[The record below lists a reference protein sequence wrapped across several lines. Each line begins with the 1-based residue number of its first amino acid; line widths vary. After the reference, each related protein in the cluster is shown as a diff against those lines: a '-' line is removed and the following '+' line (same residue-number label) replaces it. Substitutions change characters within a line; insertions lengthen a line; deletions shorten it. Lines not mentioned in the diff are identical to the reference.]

1 MGARVKGK
9 EQHMH
14 GTTEAAPELG
24 AIEVSGLTR
33 SSFLV
38 RGALAAGSV
47 YGAGAVGGFVTQA
60 FAQGGGGDLD
70 ILNFA
75 LTLEYLEAAFYKDG
89 ISRGK
94 LGSAAKKLATE
105 IGDHETQHVAALTQT
120 IKQLGGKPVAAPK
133 VAFPF
138 TDEKSFL
145 KLAQVFEDTGVSA
158 YNGAAP
164 AIRSKDVLGAAGSIV
179 QVEARH
185 AAAIRLMNGAKA
197 SPAAFDPTLGKA
209 QVLKAVKPFI
219 KG

>member
-1 MGARVKGK
+1 V
-9 EQHMH
+9 
-14 GTTEAAPELG
+14 
-24 AIEVSGLTR
+24 
-33 SSFLV
+33 
-38 RGALAAGSV
+38 GS
-47 YGAGAVGGFVTQA
+47 YVTQA
-60 FAQGGGGDLD
+60 FAQSGGGGDVD

-89 ISRGK
+89 LAKAGLSG
-94 LGSAAKKLATE
+94 AAKKLATE
-105 IGDHETQHVAALTQT
+105 IGDHENQHVAALTQT
-120 IKQLGGKPVAAPK
+120 IKKLGGKPVAAPK

-164 AIRSKDVLGAAGSIV
+164 LISSKEVLGAAGSIV

-185 AAAIRLMNGAKA
+185 AAAIRLLNGADP
-197 SPAAFDPTLGKA
+197 SPAAFDPTLSKK
-209 QVLKAVKPFI
+209 QVLKAVMPFI